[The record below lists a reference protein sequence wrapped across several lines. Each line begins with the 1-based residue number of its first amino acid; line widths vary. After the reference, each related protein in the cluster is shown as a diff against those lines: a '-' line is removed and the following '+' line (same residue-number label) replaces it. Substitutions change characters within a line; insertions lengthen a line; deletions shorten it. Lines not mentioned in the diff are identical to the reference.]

1 MSRKKPV
8 DPCSLSA
15 IFDPEFQTESAEFD
29 RKAYRNY
36 LLSVHEAYLQNPPT
50 TPKRHPN
57 PKLDIYSTEYDV
69 DAAID
74 AQLHDA
80 DVTPHLL
87 DLMRQIAESFKDPD
101 FQTWNIIIQPSI
113 PNVPDERPRDLAIKQ
128 GAIMTLNNRIAS
140 PSAKGLEN
148 AFTPARITR
157 WKKVDGTYTVD
168 EETGQ
173 YTFFP
178 NAQFSDV
185 LKLHGAFLAAI
196 FQLATEQLATKGSF
210 EKKSIKFYA
219 PAICKEAGIDP
230 RENSKDRQKGNT
242 AKTMQELRREA
253 IETRISA
260 FEDFMGISNNGG
272 YYRVLVL
279 NSYDPNSETFDVSS
293 PYIFQ
298 LMQELAQLQEIQHHS
313 QVNKLIHATAIS
325 ERNYAAYEVANLLTT
340 YVLQLGSA
348 GKKATQQVKKR
359 SKTRVTKDGEKFT
372 DTITYD
378 TKEAGPTEY
387 KYHKRYSELIAECP
401 QFKSALDEIR
411 HSDSKNKT
419 ALYNMKLKRILEGA
433 YKIILED
440 SDLPKMFKNLRINGV
455 GQWADYAP
463 CDITLDKY
471 KPKRRRAQN
480 FNIPTKSKLDAVL
493 YITHEGKNP
502 DFPVSD
508 DE

>member
-1 MSRKKPV
+1 MARKKTV
-8 DPCSLSA
+8 DHGSLSA

-29 RKAYRNY
+29 RTAYRNY

-50 TPKRHPN
+50 ATKRHPN

-69 DAAID
+69 DADID

-101 FQTWNIIIQPSI
+101 SQTWNIIIQPSI
-113 PNVPDERPRDLAIKQ
+113 PNAPDERPRDLAIKQ

-140 PSAKGLEN
+140 PSAKGFEN
-148 AFTPARITR
+148 AFTPARIIR
-157 WKKVDGTYTVD
+157 WKKVDGTYTID

-178 NAQFSDV
+178 NAEISDV
-185 LKLHGAFLAAI
+185 MKLHGAFLAAI
-196 FQLATEQLATKGSF
+196 FQLATKVSP
-210 EKKSIKFYA
+210 EKKSILFYA

-230 RENSKDRQKGNT
+230 RENSKDRKKGD
-242 AKTMQELRREA
+242 KTMQELRREV
-253 IETRISA
+253 IEARISA
-260 FEDFMGISNNGG
+260 FEDFMGKGDDGG

-298 LMQELAQLQEIQHHS
+298 LMQELAPLQEIQHHS
-313 QVNKLIHATAIS
+313 QVNKLIHANAIS

-359 SKTRVTKDGEKFT
+359 SKSRVTKDGEKFT

-378 TKEAGPTEY
+378 TKDAEPIKYT
-387 KYHKRYSELIAECP
+387 YHKRYSELIAECP
-401 QFKSALDEIR
+401 QFKAALDEIR
-411 HSDSKNKT
+411 RSDSKNKT
-419 ALYNMKLKRILEGA
+419 AMFNMKLKRILEGA

-440 SDLPKMFKNLRINGV
+440 SDLPKMFNNLRINDV
-455 GQWADYAP
+455 GQWAEKEPDAP
-463 CDITLDKY
+463 TKDKY

-480 FNIPTKSKLDAVL
+480 FKIPTKSKLDAVL

-502 DFPVSD
+502 DFSMSD